1 MAMFFTSPTY
11 SGFQHP
17 TTCPPSVATLGAGGT
32 SVATT
37 ISNLGCGMPGV
48 APQLIGQ
55 GRASGPTGSSERSR
69 DRSVL
74 REAFGNNRLFGG
86 WSGAGPVTYGGLS
99 FGNASQT
106 PFRLATNA
114 GDILGTVDEA
124 VQAGLPSVNQVNGIG
139 PSKLNANGGGRSTG
153 GAAYSGNP
161 RYVYDS
167 SNYIR
172 FKRLR
177 AQNQNYNDSTFGG
190 DKYAASQTAISFMRS

>member
-1 MAMFFTSPTY
+1 MAMFFTTPN
-11 SGFQHP
+11 G
-17 TTCPPSVATLGAGGT
+17 TCPTSVATLGAGGT

-55 GRASGPTGSSERSR
+55 GRATGPIGSSERSR

-74 REAFGNNRLFGG
+74 REAFGNNR
-86 WSGAGPVTYGGLS
+86 SGLTRAGKPFTGNVAYGGLS
-99 FGNASQT
+99 EVPQT

-114 GDILGTVDEA
+114 GDLLGTVDEA
-124 VQAGLPSVNQVNGIG
+124 VRADLASVNQVNGIG
-139 PSKLNANGGGRSTG
+139 PSQLNANGGGRSAG

>member
-1 MAMFFTSPTY
+1 MFFTKPNGRCPT
-11 SGFQHP
+11 
-17 TTCPPSVATLGAGGT
+17 SVATLGAGGT

-55 GRASGPTGSSERSR
+55 GRATGPIGSSERSR

-74 REAFGNNRLFGG
+74 REAFGNSSRTWGV
-86 WSGAGPVTYGGLS
+86 GPVTAAALGVVP
-99 FGNASQT
+99 QT

-114 GDILGTVDEA
+114 GDILGTVDQA
-124 VQAGLPSVNQVNGIG
+124 VMGSLASVNQVNGIG
-139 PSKLNANGGGRSTG
+139 PSQLNANGGGRSTG
-153 GAAYSGNP
+153 QAAYSGNP

-172 FKRLR
+172 YKRLR